1 MADFNI
7 KQITKAVSGVV
18 SAAPGVLQNING
30 ENWTGVV
37 AYFQIFNLAVV
48 PTLGMVPLFTWR
60 IPIDGR
66 FNANLP
72 GPSLQSIVGQ
82 AFSLGISVGW
92 STTDATYTA
101 AAIGGKWWATGR
113 NDT

>member
-1 MADFNI
+1 MAEFNI
-7 KQITKAVSGVV
+7 KQITTAPAGVV
-18 SAAPGVLQNING
+18 SAGRGVLQNING

-37 AYFQIFNLAVV
+37 AYFQIFDKGTPPNL
-48 PTLGMVPLFTWR
+48 GDVPLFTWR

-66 FNANLP
+66 FNANMPAAAL
-72 GPSLQSIVGQ
+72 GAGSGQ
-82 AFSLGISVGW
+82 EFAAGIAVGW

-113 NDT
+113 NFL